1 MLTAKQICEVAEK
14 LREMPAGSYAALSQF
29 LFDAATEATEQ
40 ALALEV
46 EPDNRER
53 LAGYAKGLR
62 DAINHLHDL
71 HSNAYRE
78 WPQVAQYLT
87 SIKEREE
94 DEEGNSRNS

>member
-1 MLTAKQICEVAEK
+1 MLTAKQVCEVAEK

-40 ALALEV
+40 ALSLEV
-46 EPDNRER
+46 QADNRER

-78 WPQVAQYLT
+78 WPHVAQYLA
-87 SIKEREE
+87 SLKDKEEE
-94 DEEGNSRNS
+94 E